1 MNRAEI
7 VDLLE
12 LVSSAYPNTKIK
24 DAENTVRAWELAF
37 GEYPAEQ
44 IYKATRLHMNTNR
57 FFPTPADI
65 SDLIVRAE
73 IVYNGSNLLSNRLE
87 AKSNGITPIYSEDEL
102 EAKLEAFCEWIGF
115 GYPNEIED

>member
-1 MNRAEI
+1 MTRAEI

-12 LVSSAYPNTKIK
+12 LVSSAYPNAKIK

-37 GEYPAEQ
+37 GEYPADQ

-65 SDLIVRAE
+65 SNLIVRADLL
-73 IVYNGSNLLSNRLE
+73 YSGSNLPCNRLQAKTNEITLAESEE
-87 AKSNGITPIYSEDEL
+87 AL
-102 EAKLEAFCEWIGF
+102 EAKLEALCKSVGCV
-115 GYPNEIED
+115 YPNEIED